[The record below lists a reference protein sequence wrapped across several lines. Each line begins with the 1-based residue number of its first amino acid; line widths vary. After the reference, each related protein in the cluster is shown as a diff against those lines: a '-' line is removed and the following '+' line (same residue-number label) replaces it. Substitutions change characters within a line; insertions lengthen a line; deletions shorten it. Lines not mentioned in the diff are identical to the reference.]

1 MTDSK
6 SIKGN
11 VYVNS
16 IASSLEFY
24 LLKLKFYIIYG
35 TWQHSH
41 KYFLYNP
48 SSNNIWLQLTHF
60 TNPKFI
66 LG

>member
-48 SSNNIWLQLTHF
+48 SSNNI
-60 TNPKFI
+60 
-66 LG
+66 